1 MVSEIGGIT
10 VFTILTVGIAGDHL
24 HTLGT
29 THFIHLGEILLVTI
43 HSIRLGGTHHIMDT
57 VDTAVHSM
65 AVVTTGTIMLG
76 ITAQPTIFKL

>member
-29 THFIHLGEILLVTI
+29 IHFIHLGEILLVTI
-43 HSIRLGGTHHIMDT
+43 HSIRLGVTHHIM
-57 VDTAVHSM
+57 DTAVHSM
-65 AVVTTGTIMLG
+65 AVVITGTIMLG
-76 ITAQPTIFKL
+76 ITAQPTISKL